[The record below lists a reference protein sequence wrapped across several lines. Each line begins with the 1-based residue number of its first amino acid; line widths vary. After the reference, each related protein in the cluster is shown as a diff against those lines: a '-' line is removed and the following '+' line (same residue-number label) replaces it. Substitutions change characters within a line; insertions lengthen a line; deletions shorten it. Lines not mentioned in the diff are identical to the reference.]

1 MALQKLKEKGIPAK
15 NLIYS
20 SIGLVIFGLI
30 AINFVLNFF
39 WQESLINDLRK
50 RLINYQISEAKRAAE
65 SIERYV
71 EKELREIENLA
82 VDIAS
87 LKENKEIV
95 ESFISRFL
103 NEHFMV
109 KEISIINLEGREEG
123 RYSKKEI
130 FLPKKSRDFSFL
142 EEFERAKKGEV
153 YISPVNFSDS
163 GEPFV
168 VISLPIRKLEIQEP
182 QAVLRAL
189 VDLQEAW
196 GEVIERKIGKS
207 GRVSVVDDKG
217 MLIADPSP
225 SRVFKKT
232 NLLDLPP
239 TKAVLKGDV
248 FFGSKYFNEKGKEV
262 IGVGAPIKFGDLK
275 WGVIVE
281 QDLEEIEEPF
291 KPITRLIILS
301 FLSGLLIVG
310 ILSWLLV
317 VINRADKQLIERYEA
332 WERAQASLA
341 EARDVLEIR
350 VRARTKELQELVERQ
365 EEIIKERTKELQE
378 KIAELEKFQKIAIGR
393 ELRMVE
399 LKREI
404 ERLKK
409 ELEKYKKP

>member
-1 MALQKLKEKGIPAK
+1 MSLQKLKEKGIPAK

-20 SIGLVIFGLI
+20 SIGLMIFGLI

-39 WQESLINDLRK
+39 WRESLLNDLRK

-65 SIERYV
+65 SIERDI

-82 VDIAS
+82 VDIAF

-95 ESFISRFL
+95 ESFIYRFL

-123 RYSKKEI
+123 RYSKKGI

-142 EEFERAKKGEV
+142 EEFERAKKGKV
-153 YISPVNFSDS
+153 YISPVDFSDS

-168 VISLPIRKLEIQEP
+168 VISVPIRKLEIQEP

-189 VDLQEAW
+189 VDLQKAW

-207 GRVSVVDDKG
+207 GRISVIDDKG
-217 MLIADPSP
+217 MVIADPRP

-239 TKAVLKGDV
+239 TKTVLKGNV

-262 IGVGAPIKFGDLK
+262 IGVGAPIKFGDLR
-275 WGVIVE
+275 WGVILE
-281 QDLEEIEEPF
+281 QDSEEIEEPF
-291 KPITRLIILS
+291 KPITRLTILS
-301 FLSGLLIVG
+301 FLGSLLIVG
-310 ILSWLLV
+310 ILSWLLA

-332 WERAQASLA
+332 WEKAQASLA

-378 KIAELEKFQKIAIGR
+378 KIAELEKFQKLAVGR
-393 ELRMVE
+393 ELKMIE
-399 LKREI
+399 LKQEI

-409 ELEKYKKP
+409 ELEKHKGR